1 MMSRIRDGNDVKPP
15 RNLIGLA
22 ILACDEQVKADTR
35 TPRALDPS
43 VALLASDAIRNAH
56 ARLSAQRVEGTLL
69 AEAGAEIAALINRF
83 RKSKAEH
90 DLETL
95 SATLG
100 LKGDALDNAI
110 RQLVEVGF
118 LEQLRAS

>member
-1 MMSRIRDGNDVKPP
+1 M
-15 RNLIGLA
+15 
-22 ILACDEQVKADTR
+22 
-35 TPRALDPS
+35 
-43 VALLASDAIRNAH
+43 
-56 ARLSAQRVEGTLL
+56 L